1 LAKRKDETADSSS
14 DEEDKSVGRFRK
26 AMKGVRKKKD
36 DIIGKMLTNL
46 ESIQACKDAALT
58 GDDDIRLLAVC
69 RLGEFGPAAFDALDI
84 SLIDESPLVRIV
96 AAGMLAY
103 NEDMKAIDILK
114 PYANDEDEIVKEAI
128 GFSLAWLEDHATEK
142 DHGTQIPDNWE
153 APTQF
158 LLDTDA
164 TPLKT
169 SDEVAVVSTYTSAPE
184 SLEYGVAIGNNSLE
198 PIREVS
204 VKVLNYPKESLE
216 PLDPLSQII
225 ENIDPNG
232 FEALIFGF
240 KAVKESVEGEFVTSV
255 HFLDTTGEKI
265 AAISGNIFVRSLF
278 EQLQPLEITPEELLS
293 LKSEMKEW
301 NREHSLITEATELFD
316 TLNELFKDWNFHPIQ
331 SENTERENVFMG
343 VISGMAEGRIN
354 NNKIAVTLTVVGRI
368 NDDLSKLRI
377 DVLSDDPE
385 ILHTVAS
392 ILFEAVQR
400 KLGVIE
406 AQ

>member
-1 LAKRKDETADSSS
+1 MAKRKDETADSSS
-14 DEEDKSVGRFRK
+14 DEEDKSVGRCRK

-36 DIIGKMLTNL
+36 DVIGKMLTNL